1 MQNKVQFRPTRPKLR
16 LAPHGKLVVNKRL
29 NWDNASQRN
38 HAKTAMLSGSCRAIS
53 DSGGKAALRAGR
65 TIRGDK
71 LTRDRMRVVFQRGI
85 RLTILLASTAV
96 VLADEIPTLD
106 VKPICRG
113 IAMQAANPTEKGG
126 PDLSFKE
133 CVNSE
138 RAVRDE
144 LAKIWSTFAAPD
156 KGHCVRLAT
165 QGGEPSYTELITCL
179 EMARD
184 VRALSSSAAAAPS
197 TSDMTEKPPSP
208 SPPPTRPSIGD
219 KASPPPAATKEP
231 SAAEAVEPK
240 NELERAKADA
250 FTAKASEAMAQR
262 KLADAEAAL
271 QRAKQDAGRAKSEA
285 ESAKSNLER
294 LTQEAGKA
302 TAEAERAKA
311 EAKAARE
318 SEAAAKTK
326 LADVEAAKVAAEER
340 EQACHKAKSG
350 FGARFRSWFHL
361 NNP

>member
-1 MQNKVQFRPTRPKLR
+1 
-16 LAPHGKLVVNKRL
+16 
-29 NWDNASQRN
+29 
-38 HAKTAMLSGSCRAIS
+38 
-53 DSGGKAALRAGR
+53 
-65 TIRGDK
+65 
-71 LTRDRMRVVFQRGI
+71 MRVVFQRGI
-85 RLTILLASTAV
+85 RLTVLLASTAV
-96 VLADEIPTLD
+96 VLADEIPNLD

-126 PDLSFKE
+126 PDLSYKE

-144 LAKIWSTFAAPD
+144 LAKIWSTFAAAD

-184 VRALSSSAAAAPS
+184 VRALNSSATTAPS

-208 SPPPTRPSIGD
+208 SPPTTRPSISD
-219 KASPPPAATKEP
+219 KPSPPAATKEP
-231 SAAEAVEPK
+231 SPAEAGEPK

-262 KLADAEAAL
+262 KLADAEGAL

-294 LTQEAGKA
+294 LTREAGKA

>member
-1 MQNKVQFRPTRPKLR
+1 
-16 LAPHGKLVVNKRL
+16 
-29 NWDNASQRN
+29 
-38 HAKTAMLSGSCRAIS
+38 
-53 DSGGKAALRAGR
+53 
-65 TIRGDK
+65 
-71 LTRDRMRVVFQRGI
+71 MRVVFQGGI
-85 RLTILLASTAV
+85 RLTLLLASTAV
-96 VLADEIPTLD
+96 LLADEIPTLD

-126 PDLSFKE
+126 PDLSLKE

-144 LAKIWSTFAAPD
+144 LAKIWSTFAAAD

-184 VRALSSSAAAAPS
+184 VRALNSSAATAPS
-197 TSDMTEKPPSP
+197 TSDMTEKPSAP
-208 SPPPTRPSIGD
+208 SPPTTRPSISD
-219 KASPPPAATKEP
+219 KTSPPTATKEP
-231 SAAEAVEPK
+231 SAAEAGEPK

-271 QRAKQDAGRAKSEA
+271 QRVKQEAGRAKSEA
-285 ESAKSNLER
+285 ERAQSR
-294 LTQEAGKA
+294 LARW

-311 EAKAARE
+311 EAKAARD
-318 SEAAAKTK
+318 SETAAKSK

-350 FGARFRSWFHL
+350 FGARFRSWFRL

>member
-1 MQNKVQFRPTRPKLR
+1 
-16 LAPHGKLVVNKRL
+16 
-29 NWDNASQRN
+29 
-38 HAKTAMLSGSCRAIS
+38 
-53 DSGGKAALRAGR
+53 
-65 TIRGDK
+65 
-71 LTRDRMRVVFQRGI
+71 MRVVFQRGI
-85 RLTILLASTAV
+85 RLTVLLASTAV

-126 PDLSFKE
+126 PDLSYKE

-144 LAKIWSTFAAPD
+144 LAKIWSTFAAAD

-184 VRALSSSAAAAPS
+184 VRALSSSAATAPS
-197 TSDMTEKPPSP
+197 TSDMTEKP
-208 SPPPTRPSIGD
+208 SPPTTRPSISD
-219 KASPPPAATKEP
+219 KPLPPAATKEP
-231 SAAEAVEPK
+231 SAAEAGEPK

-250 FTAKASEAMAQR
+250 FTAKASEAMTQR

-294 LTQEAGKA
+294 LTREAGKA
-302 TAEAERAKA
+302 TAEAEHAKA

-340 EQACHKAKSG
+340 EKACHKAKSG

>member
-1 MQNKVQFRPTRPKLR
+1 M
-16 LAPHGKLVVNKRL
+16 LAGSRR
-29 NWDNASQRN
+29 WC
-38 HAKTAMLSGSCRAIS
+38 SGSGGRA
-53 DSGGKAALRAGR
+53 AVRAGR
-65 TIRGDK
+65 TIRGNK
-71 LTRDRMRVVFQRGI
+71 LTRNRMRAVFQRGI

-96 VLADEIPTLD
+96 VLADEIPNLD

-126 PDLSFKE
+126 PDLSYKE

-144 LAKIWSTFAAPD
+144 LAKIWSTFAAAD

-197 TSDMTEKPPSP
+197 TSDMTEKPS
-208 SPPPTRPSIGD
+208 SPPPPTTRPSISD
-219 KASPPPAATKEP
+219 KTSPPAATKEP
-231 SAAEAVEPK
+231 SAAEAGEPK

-285 ESAKSNLER
+285 ESAKSRLDR
-294 LTQEAGKA
+294 LTDEAGKA

-350 FGARFRSWFHL
+350 FGARFRSWFRL